1 MSAMASR
8 PIIAVLDKDAVI
20 AGLLWERPPYSLLI
34 RPMLLLVN
42 SSRE

>member
-20 AGLLWERPPYSLLI
+20 AGLLWERPPCSLLI